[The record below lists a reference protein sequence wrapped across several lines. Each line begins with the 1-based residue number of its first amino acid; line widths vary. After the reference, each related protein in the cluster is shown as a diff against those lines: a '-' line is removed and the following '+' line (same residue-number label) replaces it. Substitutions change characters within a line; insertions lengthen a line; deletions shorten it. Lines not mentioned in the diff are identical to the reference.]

1 MNKKI
6 WKILFW
12 GLVVI
17 FLISLITVFML
28 YNVDVE
34 IVGTMLVV
42 AIPFIIGV
50 VIGAIWQKK
59 KQDEGKTIGGPHYV
73 GLPGMLGLAIG
84 LFLANMLFG

>member
-6 WKILFW
+6 EKVLFW

-17 FLISLITVFML
+17 FLIGLIAVFML
-28 YNVDVE
+28 YNVDLDVIGPML
-34 IVGTMLVV
+34 IVF
-42 AIPFIIGV
+42 IPFIIGV

-84 LFLANMLFG
+84 LFLVNMLFG

>member
-1 MNKKI
+1 MNRKLGKV
-6 WKILFW
+6 LFW
-12 GLVVI
+12 SLIVV
-17 FLISLITVFML
+17 FLISLIAVFML
-28 YNVDVE
+28 YNADIE
-34 IVGTMLVV
+34 ILGTMLVV

-84 LFLANMLFG
+84 LFLANMFFG